1 MKSLLEIQN
10 LSREEKEAYIREL
23 SEQHIVVPYT
33 VFAAMSDYPGH
44 TISNKLFINLLP
56 EFLYNYNRADASYGD
71 TSGWLNDEYIQGY
84 IYIKVESSEVYFLSR
99 EQINMLQYIVIDS
112 DVLSEVGSYYRRVED
127 FYTVIIN
134 NIRPI
139 VTSLSIDEF
148 YPEEMGSRFCHNH
161 MIPENSLSIE
171 VDEHTSRFS
180 GALWYEEIQKKTIIL
195 AGLGGIGSYVCFL
208 LSRMQ
213 PTSMFIYDDDIVEAG
228 NMSGQLYSSRDVGR
242 TKVDSISDMV
252 SSYANY
258 NSVFAINSRFTADTE
273 ATDIM
278 ICGFDNMEAR
288 KTFFDR
294 WVAHVESK
302 EDKSNCLFID
312 GRLSAEYLQVYA
324 ITGDDVESI
333 LRYNHTALF
342 SDEEADETVCS
353 YKQTTYMAN
362 MIGSIIVNIFT
373 NFVANQ
379 VAGAPIREIP
389 YFTSYDGNSM
399 QLKLE

>member
-1 MKSLLEIQN
+1 MKNILEIQN

-23 SEQHIVVPYT
+23 LEQDISVPYT
-33 VFAAMSDYPGH
+33 VFAAMSDYLGH

-56 EFLYNYNRADASYGD
+56 KFFYHYRKGDALYGD
-71 TSGWLNDEYIQGY
+71 TSEWLNDECIQGY
-84 IYIKVESSEVYFLSR
+84 IYIRAESSEVYFLSR
-99 EQINMLQYIVIDS
+99 EQVNMLQYIDIDFGIMP
-112 DVLSEVGSYYRRVED
+112 ECNYFRRIED
-127 FYTVIIN
+127 FYTAFIN
-134 NIRPI
+134 RVRPI
-139 VTSLSIDEF
+139 VTTLSIDEF
-148 YPEEMGSRFCHNH
+148 YPEEMSSRFNRDY

-171 VDEHTSRFS
+171 IDEHTSRFS

-228 NMSGQLYSSRDVGR
+228 NMSGQLYSIRDVGR
-242 TKVDSISDMV
+242 PKVDSISDMV

-258 NSVFAINSRFTADTE
+258 NSVFAINSRFTASTE

-288 KTFFDR
+288 KIFFNK

-324 ITGDDVESI
+324 ITGDDVES
-333 LRYNHTALF
+333 LLKYNHTALF
-342 SDEEADETVCS
+342 SDDEADETICS

-379 VAGAPIREIP
+379 VAGAPIREVP

>member
-1 MKSLLEIQN
+1 MESLLEIQN

-23 SEQHIVVPYT
+23 SEQHVSVPYA

-44 TISNKLFINLLP
+44 TISNKLFIQLLP
-56 EFLYNYNRADASYGD
+56 EFFYNYKKEEACCGD
-71 TSGWLNDEYIQGY
+71 TSEWLNDEYIKGY
-84 IYIKVESSEVYFLSR
+84 IYIRIPSSEVYFLSQ
-99 EQINMLQYIVIDS
+99 EQINIVQFIDS
-112 DVLSEVGSYYRRVED
+112 NIITELYDNYYRRVED
-127 FYTVIIN
+127 FYTEFIIN
-134 NIRPI
+134 VRHV
-139 VTSLSIDEF
+139 VTSLSTDEF
-148 YPEEMGSRFCHNH
+148 HPEEMSSRFNRGYT
-161 MIPENSLSIE
+161 ITENSLSTEI
-171 VDEHTSRFS
+171 DEHTSRFS

-228 NMSGQLYSSRDVGR
+228 NMSGQLYSIRDVGR
-242 TKVDSISDMV
+242 PKVDSISDMV

-258 NSVFAINSRFTADTE
+258 NSVFAINSRFTANTE

-288 KTFFDR
+288 KIFFDK

-324 ITGDDVESI
+324 ITGDDVES
-333 LRYNHTALF
+333 LLKYNHTALF
-342 SDEEADETVCS
+342 SDDEADETICS

-379 VAGAPIREIP
+379 VAGAPIREVP

>member
-1 MKSLLEIQN
+1 MKSILEIQN
-10 LSREEKEAYIREL
+10 LSREEREAYLREL
-23 SEQHIVVPYT
+23 LEQDISVPYT
-33 VFAAMSDYPGH
+33 VFAAMSDYLGH

-56 EFLYNYNRADASYGD
+56 EFFYHYKKGDALYGD
-71 TSGWLNDEYIQGY
+71 TSGWLNDECIQGY
-84 IYIKVESSEVYFLSR
+84 IYIRGESSEVYFLSR
-99 EQINMLQYIVIDS
+99 EQVNMLQYIDIDS
-112 DVLSEVGSYYRRVED
+112 GIIPECNYFRRIED
-127 FYTVIIN
+127 FYTAFINRVRLII
-134 NIRPI
+134 
-139 VTSLSIDEF
+139 TTLSIDEF
-148 YPEEMGSRFCHNH
+148 YPEEMSSRFNRDY
-161 MIPENSLSIE
+161 MIPENSLSTEI
-171 VDEHTSRFS
+171 DEHTSRFS

-228 NMSGQLYSSRDVGR
+228 NMSGQLYSIRDVGR
-242 TKVDSISDMV
+242 PKVDSISDMV

-258 NSVFAINSRFTADTE
+258 NSVFAINSRFTASTE

-288 KTFFDR
+288 KIFFDK

-324 ITGDDVESI
+324 ITGDDAES
-333 LRYNHTALF
+333 LLKYNHTALF
-342 SDEEADETVCS
+342 SDDEADETICS

-379 VAGAPIREIP
+379 VAGAPIREVP